1 MADSFDLSASQEDYM
16 EVIFHITEEK
26 KVARAKEIAGQLK
39 VSRASVTEAL
49 KGLGKK
55 KLIHYAPYEVITLTS
70 KGRLAALD
78 VVRRHKALKDF
89 FTKVLAVDE
98 DLADQGA
105 CQIEHAAPPEIIER
119 LAAFMEFLEGSG
131 QSGNML
137 LREFA
142 RSV

>member
-119 LAAFMEFLEGSG
+119 LAAFMEFLQSSG
-131 QSGNML
+131 QSGDML
-137 LREFA
+137 LREFR